1 MNRTRNRLV
10 WTGSIAALSMTLVLA
25 GCSSSS
31 SDEATSAEAAVSEE
45 AVAAE
50 TSAAEAGSEAEP
62 LTIGVSFYSQ
72 QIPLFVEMLEGVN
85 DLAAE
90 LGVEIIF
97 ADGGGSAEEQTNQIE
112 NMITSGVDAIIASP
126 VDAAA
131 MVPAYQSAAAAG
143 IPIFSAAN
151 KVADEYE
158 TGFVGPD
165 LVGYAA
171 QTMDRIIECMGGEGE
186 LVLITGP
193 PQISFVQL
201 QQMGWDASLEKN
213 PGIKVVQTLVDED
226 LSTAKAVDLANA
238 ALTANPNATGILSS
252 TDNIGVG
259 VEQAIQGQG
268 IDPKTI
274 CTAGWDAQPNAI
286 ELVKEG
292 SYDLTLSYLSY
303 KWGQIALETAI
314 AAAKGN
320 LPDSHYVVTD
330 GLFIDSS
337 NVNNLTADQIK
348 GKTPIS

>member
-1 MNRTRNRLV
+1 MNRSKNRRV
-10 WTGSIAALSMTLVLA
+10 WTGSIAALSMALVLA
-25 GCSSSS
+25 GCSSST
-31 SDEATSAEAAVSEE
+31 SDEAST
-45 AVAAE
+45 AE
-50 TSAAEAGSEAEP
+50 TSAAEEVAAVETSAAEAAAEGEP

-126 VDAAA
+126 VDANA
-131 MVPAYQSAAAAG
+131 MVPAYESATAAG

-151 KVADEYE
+151 KVADEFE

-165 LVGYAA
+165 LVSYAT
-171 QTMDRIIECMGGEGE
+171 QTLDRLIDCMGGEGE

-201 QQMGWDASLEKN
+201 QQLGWDASLANN
-213 PGIKVVQTLVDED
+213 PNVKVVQTLVDED

-238 ALTANPNATGILSS
+238 ALTANPNVKGILSS

-259 VEQAIQGQG
+259 VEQAIKGQG
-268 IDPKTI
+268 LDPKSI
-274 CTAGWDAQPNAI
+274 CTAGWDAQPNAV
-286 ELVKEG
+286 ELVKAG
-292 SYDLTLSYLSY
+292 SYDLTLSYLGY
-303 KWGQIALETAI
+303 KWGQVALETAI
-314 AAAKGN
+314 AAAEGN
-320 LPDSHYVVTD
+320 LPASHYIVTD

-337 NVNNLTADQIK
+337 NVNDLTADQIK